1 MGDGDPTN
9 PLAVLARDGRR
20 PAMTDGF
27 GDDVLAPLYQVED

>member
-1 MGDGDPTN
+1 MGNGGLTD